1 MTATIA
7 FDLVTPDRLLKSE
20 PVEMVVV
27 PGSEGDMG
35 VLPGHSLLIGNVRPG
50 LVVIFEGGRA
60 IERIF
65 VAGGLVDVRPDRC
78 TVLAVEA
85 RPLAEIG
92 MPEAETRLAR
102 AREALSDA
110 TTDAAKAVAMRRIH
124 VAETLLS
131 LLDQRSAPQ

>member
-1 MTATIA
+1 MPATIA
-7 FDLVTPDRLLKSE
+7 FDLVTPERLLTSE

-27 PGSEGDMG
+27 PGTEGDMG
-35 VLPGHSLLIGNVRPG
+35 VLAGHALLIGTVRPG
-50 LVVIFEGGRA
+50 LVVLFAGGRA
-60 IERIF
+60 VEQFF
-65 VAGGLVDVRPDRC
+65 VAGGLVDVSPERC

-92 MPEAETRLAR
+92 RPETEARLAR

-110 TTDAAKAVAMRRIH
+110 VTDAAKAVARRRIL

-131 LLDQRSAPQ
+131 LLDRAPR

>member
-1 MTATIA
+1 MLATIA
-7 FDLVTPDRLLKSE
+7 FDLVTPDKLVKSE

-27 PGSEGDMG
+27 PGTEGDMG
-35 VLPGHSLLIGNVRPG
+35 VLPGHSLLIGMVRPG

-60 IERIF
+60 VERLF
-65 VAGGLVDVRPDRC
+65 VAGGLVDISPERC

-92 MPEAETRLAR
+92 RPEAEARLAR

-110 TTDAAKAVAMRRIH
+110 TTEAAKAVAERRIY

-131 LLDQRSAPQ
+131 LLDRAPR

>member
-1 MTATIA
+1 MPDTIS
-7 FDLVTPDRLLKSE
+7 FDLVTPERLVKSE

-27 PGSEGDMG
+27 PGTEGDMG
-35 VLPGHSLLIGNVRPG
+35 VLPGHALLIGMVRPG

-60 IERIF
+60 VERLF
-65 VAGGLVDVRPDRC
+65 VAGGLVDISPERC

-92 MPEAETRLAR
+92 RPEAEARLAR

-110 TTDAAKAVAMRRIH
+110 TTEAAKAVAERRIY

-131 LLDQRSAPQ
+131 LLDRAPR